1 MIMRPVSSGTQK
13 LTMNSSERDYQQRLR
28 QAQAQGDG
36 NPFVAGIQEVLDVG
50 AGQAAKQTRTKYGNV
65 NIMPQE
71 LLEGAHTNFSQKD
84 APSNAPLADAANQT
98 GVLDFGTS
106 STRNANKDHD
116 QVATEELDKRL
127 EMYAKAGSNANFGNN
142 NRAETMRLS

>member
-71 LLEGAHTNFSQKD
+71 L
-84 APSNAPLADAANQT
+84 P
-98 GVLDFGTS
+98 
-106 STRNANKDHD
+106 
-116 QVATEELDKRL
+116 
-127 EMYAKAGSNANFGNN
+127 
-142 NRAETMRLS
+142 